1 MTDFDADPPIA
12 YIVDPVYTV
21 ELRDDFWLG
30 FTIFGDTLR
39 VTCTTNEKQATSI
52 VNLEL
57 AKGDIYRGRPLLL
70 LVLEGSIGYWLE

>member
-21 ELRDDFWLG
+21 ELRDDFWLW
-30 FTIFGDTLR
+30 FTIFGDT
-39 VTCTTNEKQATSI
+39 VTNEKQVTGI

-57 AKGDIYRGRPLLL
+57 AKGDIYRGRP
-70 LVLEGSIGYWLE
+70 

>member
-1 MTDFDADPPIA
+1 MKNNLQSCPVSMTDFDADRPIA

-21 ELRDDFWLG
+21 ELRDDFWLW

-39 VTCTTNEKQATSI
+39 VTCTTNEKQATGI

-57 AKGDIYRGRPLLL
+57 AK
-70 LVLEGSIGYWLE
+70 EGQTSIL